1 MMKDLMGS
9 GVSLCAEVCWRG
21 EECRCLVVWS
31 GSVLVGPGR
40 SGGER
45 MVGGLS
51 GGAREGTCEVG
62 RRGSWPQLS
71 VIQGWWEGEKNFL
84 DVLSVTWYDL
94 RNTAPNNSESLKGVL
109 NYESY

>member
-45 MVGGLS
+45 IVGGLS

-62 RRGSWPQLS
+62 RRGSWRQLS
-71 VIQGWWEGEKNFL
+71 VIRRDGGWEKTFL
-84 DVLSVTWYDL
+84 LSIRWSCK
-94 RNTAPNNSESLKGVL
+94 NTSRSD
-109 NYESY
+109 SDH